1 MRKILQHLGVG
12 ITTGTFIG
20 LLVSFFISLSVGEGK
35 FYPSTPDFM
44 NQFSTELAALGWSI
58 VLWSVIGI
66 MFSFAS
72 RIYRKDNW
80 SIIKQVAVHFSCTY
94 LGLLLLNVLLNWFEY
109 TVSDVI
115 RYTIIFICIYTSI
128 YIYSMLKVKL
138 SVDEI
143 NKKLSKRGDKNDINH

>member
-1 MRKILQHLGVG
+1 
-12 ITTGTFIG
+12 
-20 LLVSFFISLSVGEGK
+20 
-35 FYPSTPDFM
+35 M

-115 RYTIIFICIYTSI
+115 RYTIILFAYTQVSIFIPC
-128 YIYSMLKVKL
+128 
-138 SVDEI
+138 
-143 NKKLSKRGDKNDINH
+143 

>member
-1 MRKILQHLGVG
+1 M
-12 ITTGTFIG
+12 
-20 LLVSFFISLSVGEGK
+20 
-35 FYPSTPDFM
+35 
-44 NQFSTELAALGWSI
+44 
-58 VLWSVIGI
+58 
-66 MFSFAS
+66 
-72 RIYRKDNW
+72 
-80 SIIKQVAVHFSCTY
+80 KQVAVHFSCTY